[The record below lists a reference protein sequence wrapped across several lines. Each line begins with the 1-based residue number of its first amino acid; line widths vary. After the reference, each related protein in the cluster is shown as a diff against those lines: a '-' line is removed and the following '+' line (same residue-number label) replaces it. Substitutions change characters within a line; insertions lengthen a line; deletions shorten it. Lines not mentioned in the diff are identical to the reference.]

1 MLFSRCSRNSKVQV
15 ENVQEKD
22 ELREEY
28 PLNKF
33 VYVDWP
39 HHGLSIQE
47 FSAGYYIDSD
57 SMGPT
62 ERSRVRSLFEM

>member
-1 MLFSRCSRNSKVQV
+1 MRV

-33 VYVDWP
+33 VYVDWS

-47 FSAGYYIDSD
+47 FWRDFILIANCKLYGS
-57 SMGPT
+57 
-62 ERSRVRSLFEM
+62 F

>member
-47 FSAGYYIDSD
+47 FSAGFYIDC
-57 SMGPT
+57 
-62 ERSRVRSLFEM
+62 E